1 MLNLTAMDVKRLTE
15 EPSPKVRGLLAT
27 KIAVDYRTGH
37 FTPVESD
44 IANDIFRILLKDVE
58 MRIRAGISEQLAHC
72 PQAPHDIILA
82 LAQDEAD
89 VAAPVLEFSGVLSES
104 DLLSIVR
111 STHEVLK
118 LRAVARRERVEPEIA
133 DSLIDTGHELVLGDL
148 FANKGAALSE
158 EKMLEIWD
166 NISDSEPLLATLVHR
181 GGLPLVVAEK
191 VFFAVSN
198 DLKRE
203 LVGRY
208 KFNTPVVHKAVSDIR
223 EWEMLGIIP
232 AHASADPYDDEQVE
246 ALIDELYASQRLT
259 HSLLIRALCVGN
271 LTVFEAGLAR
281 LAGVPRVNARILILD
296 AGELGL
302 QGIYKAAGMPEG
314 FYDAVHALLRISLE
328 ETEYGRIRHADFR
341 KRVIDRIYAGQY
353 HRTIENMEY
362 MLSIIGGKIV
372 AADSVH

>member
-1 MLNLTAMDVKRLTE
+1 
-15 EPSPKVRGLLAT
+15 VRGLLAT

-44 IANDIFRILLKDVE
+44 IANDIFRILLRDVE
-58 MRIRAGISEQLAHC
+58 TRIRAGISEQLAHC

-82 LAQDEAD
+82 LAQDEAE
-89 VAAPVLEFSGVLSES
+89 VASPVLEFSSVLTES
-104 DLLSIVR
+104 DLISIVR

-118 LRAVARRERVEPEIA
+118 LRAVARREQVSETLA
-133 DSLIDTGHELVLGDL
+133 DSLIDTSHELVLGDL
-148 FANKGAALSE
+148 FANQGASLSE
-158 EKMLEIWD
+158 EKMLEAWEAIAG
-166 NISDSEPLLATLVHR
+166 SEPLLATLVHR

-208 KFNTPVVHKAVSDIR
+208 KFSTPVVHKAVSDIR

-232 AHASADPYDDEQVE
+232 ADASADPYDDEQVE
-246 ALIDELYASQRLT
+246 ALVDELYAQQRLS
-259 HSLLIRALCVGN
+259 HSLLIRALCAGN
-271 LTVFEAGLAR
+271 LNVFEAGLAR
-281 LAGVPRVNARILILD
+281 LAGVPRVNGRILLLD
-296 AGELGL
+296 PGEMGFR
-302 QGIYKAAGMPEG
+302 GIYKAAGMPEG
-314 FYDAVHALLRISLE
+314 FFDAVQALLRISLE
-328 ETEYGRIRHADFR
+328 ETEYGRIRRPDFR

-362 MLSIIGGKIV
+362 LLSIIGGKIV